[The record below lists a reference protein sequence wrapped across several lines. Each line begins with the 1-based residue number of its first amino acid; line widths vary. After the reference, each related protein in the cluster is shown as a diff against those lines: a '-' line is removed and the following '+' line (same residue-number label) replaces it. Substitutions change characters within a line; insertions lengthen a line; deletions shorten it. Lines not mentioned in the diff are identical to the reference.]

1 VDVLE
6 SHSGAETMPGRCQC
20 PVYSLL
26 FSARLVCA
34 FRRTVLGED
43 VQALLH
49 AQGRVEDDQTV
60 ADGQH
65 VIAGPG
71 LEEGAD
77 GALLQSASVHG
88 AALQHLL
95 YVPGRP
101 AARGRAR

>member
-1 VDVLE
+1 M
-6 SHSGAETMPGRCQC
+6 GG
-20 PVYSLL
+20 L
-26 FSARLVCA
+26 FSARFVCA
-34 FRRTVLGED
+34 FKRTILGED

-49 AQGRVEDDQTV
+49 AQGRVENDQTV

-77 GALLQSASVHG
+77 GALRQSASVHITAQHS
-88 AALQHLL
+88 AAVCLQ
-95 YVPGRP
+95 VPGRP

>member
-1 VDVLE
+1 MDVLE
-6 SHSGAETMPGRCQC
+6 SHSGAETMPGGCQ
-20 PVYSLL
+20 L
-26 FSARLVCA
+26 ADT
-34 FRRTVLGED
+34 RRDVHRTILGED

-77 GALLQSASVHG
+77 GALLQSASVHTV
-88 AALQHLL
+88 ALQTVCR
-95 YVPGRP
+95 VPGRP

>member
-1 VDVLE
+1 M
-6 SHSGAETMPGRCQC
+6 GG
-20 PVYSLL
+20 L
-26 FSARLVCA
+26 FSARFVCA
-34 FRRTVLGED
+34 FKRTILGED

-49 AQGRVEDDQTV
+49 AQGRVENDQTV

-77 GALLQSASVHG
+77 GALLQSASVHSTAQHS
-88 AALQHLL
+88 AAQRSADFGK
-95 YVPGRP
+95 VPGRP